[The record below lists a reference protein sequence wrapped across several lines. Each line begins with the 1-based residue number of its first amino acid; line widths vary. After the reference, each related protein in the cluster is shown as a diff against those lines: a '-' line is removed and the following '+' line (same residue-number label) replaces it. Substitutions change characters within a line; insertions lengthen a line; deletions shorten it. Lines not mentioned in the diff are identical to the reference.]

1 MIVFSEEMNGFL
13 SARERVRAFV
23 CVRLS
28 GFFWLECVRI
38 CACFDWVCVCVL
50 SLLLRVTHLA
60 GLFVVK
66 VLYSGLAETSAV
78 ELHRHDAP

>member
-28 GFFWLECVRI
+28 VFWLECVRI
-38 CACFDWVCVCVL
+38 CACFYWVCACVL

-66 VLYSGLAETSAV
+66 ILYGGRAETSAV

>member
-1 MIVFSEEMNGFL
+1 MAFYQRASVCVHL
-13 SARERVRAFV
+13 SACAYLFFGLSVFASVRVFY
-23 CVRLS
+23 C
-28 GFFWLECVRI
+28 
-38 CACFDWVCVCVL
+38 VCVCVL

-66 VLYSGLAETSAV
+66 ILYSGLAETSAV